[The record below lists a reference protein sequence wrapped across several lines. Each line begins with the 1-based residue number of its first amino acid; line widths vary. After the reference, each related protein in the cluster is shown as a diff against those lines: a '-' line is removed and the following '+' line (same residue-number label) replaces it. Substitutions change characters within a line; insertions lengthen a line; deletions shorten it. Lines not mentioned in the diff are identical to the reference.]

1 MEGAQGKRRRTRTL
15 RADGGIELA
24 TADGVVAA
32 PDGDGVCC
40 FAMHFRPDREG
51 DLDTMRLRAMVECL
65 SVDCLLSVAWGE
77 DSYPGFAPC
86 DFKSDIRADVLAA
99 CHRCKVVCLDYFYL
113 PGTYYQSNYGTN
125 WVSRK
130 VPLLLQGD
138 VMCVILPYDRL
149 GEQRQVGSW
158 DSTGS
163 LREQILGGGGN
174 IDAELCFFD
183 MSWAEALE
191 MHPLVKASAAACTP
205 CAASGSRGGA
215 VQVSESAR
223 ELYLRSERA
232 FAVFHVAPKEE
243 VVCALRC
250 LCGRRGEGGG
260 VGAGAASLALHH
272 GATPATALGTGSP
285 GGTRHVSSDGPGGA
299 RGKGRAREGDG
310 GEGGEGKR
318 RRLASPRAGDA
329 SPTRGHVPILR
340 GAAGP

>member
-1 MEGAQGKRRRTRTL
+1 
-15 RADGGIELA
+15 
-24 TADGVVAA
+24 
-32 PDGDGVCC
+32 
-40 FAMHFRPDREG
+40 
-51 DLDTMRLRAMVECL
+51 
-65 SVDCLLSVAWGE
+65 
-77 DSYPGFAPC
+77 
-86 DFKSDIRADVLAA
+86 
-99 CHRCKVVCLDYFYL
+99 
-113 PGTYYQSNYGTN
+113 
-125 WVSRK
+125 
-130 VPLLLQGD
+130 
-138 VMCVILPYDRL
+138 
-149 GEQRQVGSW
+149 
-158 DSTGS
+158 
-163 LREQILGGGGN
+163 
-174 IDAELCFFD
+174 
-183 MSWAEALE
+183 
-191 MHPLVKASAAACTP
+191 MHPLVKASAAACIP
-205 CAASGSRGGA
+205 CAASGSKGGA

-310 GEGGEGKR
+310 GEGCEGKR